1 MSIMSDMGL
10 RDDFRIDSSKGWRSG
25 GDVWGRTSGHT
36 RKREVIMSR
45 VRTGGP
51 F

>member
-1 MSIMSDMGL
+1 MFDMGL
-10 RDDFRIDSSKGWRSG
+10 RDDFRFDSSEGWRSG
-25 GDVWGRTSGHT
+25 SDVRGRTSGPT
-36 RKREVIMSR
+36 RKLEVIMSR